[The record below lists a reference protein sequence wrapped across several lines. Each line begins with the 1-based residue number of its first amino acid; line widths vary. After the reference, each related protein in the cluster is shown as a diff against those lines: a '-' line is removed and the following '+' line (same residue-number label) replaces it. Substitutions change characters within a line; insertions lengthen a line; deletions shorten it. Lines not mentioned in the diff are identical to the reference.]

1 MSEEKKQENT
11 APEEPKAE
19 TTDLPVTQEEA
30 KADNPKEEKTDE
42 NTDEKTP
49 TEDTPETVERPDLR
63 PGLTI
68 RVHQKIKDV
77 NAKGE
82 EKERIQVFEG
92 IIIAAHKKKDT
103 GATITV
109 RKISNGVG
117 VEKIFPIHLPTIV
130 KWEVVK
136 ESKVRRAKL
145 YFLREY
151 KKRLKE
157 VKTR

>member
-1 MSEEKKQENT
+1 MSEEKKEENT
-11 APEEPKAE
+11 APEETNAE
-19 TTDLPVTQEEA
+19 KPVEKEEA
-30 KADNPKEEKTDE
+30 KADTPKEEMKE
-42 NTDEKTP
+42 NASKEEVK
-49 TEDTPETVERPDLR
+49 EQAPEEEERPDLK
-63 PGLTI
+63 PGLTV

-92 IIIAAHKKKDT
+92 IIIARRKRNEN

-109 RKISNGVG
+109 RKVSNGVG

-157 VKTR
+157 VKNR

>member
-1 MSEEKKQENT
+1 MTDSKEKTEKNSQPSTNGSEETKEVQ
-11 APEEPKAE
+11 
-19 TTDLPVTQEEA
+19 
-30 KADNPKEEKTDE
+30 KEE
-42 NTDEKTP
+42 
-49 TEDTPETVERPDLR
+49 VALPDLK
-63 PGLTI
+63 PGITV

-92 IIIAAHKKKDT
+92 IIIAKHKKKDN

-136 ESKVRRAKL
+136 ETKVRRAKL

-157 VKTR
+157 IKTQ